1 MNDEDMEVLD
11 EWDEDELFE
20 DDDLLDAVQSQ
31 SGGHLGSITKHG
43 GYEDMTDEE
52 ISKFQNSTEY
62 KEYKAD
68 IEEAVDV
75 KANMHGKTVQEIL
88 GLSEQKES
96 LYYSYN
102 ALEHYDVDIDIYE
115 DIVAQSPVMQQTLE
129 EGEQVLPTFKY
140 LHQDIFLSLYKYK
153 AKIIPETKMH
163 TSTRMNRG
171 IIGNLVNTPEY
182 ISLRQTCRLDQF
194 NAALGT
200 EILGREAL
208 EILKQAIEQ
217 IQDLQKK
224 KQAMDELLEKES
236 QIDELLEENQAIDE
250 LIQDMQKGYPGN
262 GQSMDE
268 LLAQKDA
275 NEQAA
280 AALKEVANQIAEQCD
295 ELIDED
301 DFAEEVSTVIGK
313 SLDETST
320 EVRET
325 SELCNAWGLGTGNEC
340 KVAFQ
345 QKKDAVEKIRK
356 SPKLKKFTD
365 IIGRMKESAITE
377 QKKKA
382 KHGAVEIKSVTVG
395 QKIEDSL
402 PSDRM
407 NLVNEVTK
415 KDFMRRM
422 TENSLLTYA
431 KESTK
436 EKNKGPI
443 IVCVDTSG
451 SMEGD
456 EEIWSKA
463 LSVGL
468 LEVAQMQKRDFAC
481 IIYSSHADDP
491 IVIRKD
497 EISPQKVIDVAE
509 RFHNGGTNFEAP
521 LNKALELIK
530 DSTFKNADI
539 VFITDGDCYVSDSFS
554 RKFAQTKED
563 KDFRTLGV
571 LVNMGRGHHSDSSL
585 KEFCDS
591 ITFVSDIADIKN
603 ADSDVNKSIF
613 GAI

>member
-1 MNDEDMEVLD
+1 
-11 EWDEDELFE
+11 
-20 DDDLLDAVQSQ
+20 
-31 SGGHLGSITKHG
+31 
-43 GYEDMTDEE
+43 
-52 ISKFQNSTEY
+52 
-62 KEYKAD
+62 
-68 IEEAVDV
+68 
-75 KANMHGKTVQEIL
+75 
-88 GLSEQKES
+88 
-96 LYYSYN
+96 
-102 ALEHYDVDIDIYE
+102 
-115 DIVAQSPVMQQTLE
+115 
-129 EGEQVLPTFKY
+129 
-140 LHQDIFLSLYKYK
+140 
-153 AKIIPETKMH
+153 
-163 TSTRMNRG
+163 MNRG
-171 IIGNLVNTPEY
+171 IIGNLINTPEY
-182 ISLRQTCRLDQF
+182 ISLRQTCRFDQF

-208 EILKQAIEQ
+208 EILKNMLEQ
-217 IQDLQKK
+217 IQDLEKK
-224 KQAMDELLEKES
+224 KQAMDELLEKENE
-236 QIDELLEENQAIDE
+236 IDELLEQNQEIDE
-250 LIQDMQKGYPGN
+250 LLEDMKRGGN
-262 GQSMDE
+262 GNGMSVQE
-268 LLAQKDA
+268 LVAQQEA

-280 AALKEVANQIAEQCD
+280 AALKAVANKIAEECD
-295 ELIDED
+295 ELLDED
-301 DFAEEVSTVIGK
+301 DFAEQVSTVMG
-313 SLDETST
+313 STLTNTSMEVAETSK
-320 EVRET
+320 
-325 SELCNAWGLGTGNEC
+325 LCEAWGLGVGNEC

-345 QKKDAVEKIRK
+345 NKKDAVEKIRK
-356 SPKLKKFTD
+356 SSKLSKFTD

-395 QKIEDSL
+395 QKIEDTL

-407 NLVNEVTK
+407 NLVNDTTK

-456 EEIWSKA
+456 QEIWSKA

-481 IIYSSHADDP
+481 IIYSSRADDP

-497 EISPQKVIDVAE
+497 EISPQKIIDVAE

-530 DSTFKNADI
+530 DATFKNADI
-539 VFITDGDCYVSDSFS
+539 VFITDGDCYVSDSFT
-554 RKFAQTKED
+554 RKFNQIKED

-585 KEFCDS
+585 KEFCDN
-591 ITFVSDIADIKN
+591 ITLVSDIADIKN
-603 ADSDVNKSIF
+603 ADSDTNRAIF